1 MNNEKILI
9 EIQDIFRDIFDEEQ
23 LVITK
28 DTTSEEI
35 ERWNSLTHIQLI
47 TILSKKYNK
56 TLSIKEMGE
65 INSVQ
70 RILDI
75 INKDT

>member
-35 ERWNSLTHIQLI
+35 EGWNSLTHIQLI